1 MNERYQLLAAIN
13 GVAIK
18 CLVAF
23 VWEARQLTITELEPR
38 VGHDKNTVRKALA
51 QLALYGLAAQVISS
65 RETWHPTDKGRQLP
79 LPLEALP
86 SSGENFSPLATTTTA
101 ILNSPSQVNSS
112 SSSNTAN
119 GEILTSHPEAD
130 APQTANLQTLHDCGI
145 MGKKAEHLSAL
156 PHVTPE
162 LIRAHVDQVK
172 RDGQKLG
179 LAICRLE
186 CGDPMPEEDEEG
198 HSEAWIQ
205 AHSRERYTG
214 GRYADRIRH

>member
-1 MNERYQLLAAIN
+1 MNERYQTLAALT
-13 GVAIK
+13 GAALK
-18 CLVAF
+18 CLITF
-23 VWEARQLTITELEPR
+23 LWERRQLTTIELADY
-38 VGHDKNTVRKALA
+38 VGHDDQTVHKAMR
-51 QLALYGLAAQVISS
+51 QLQLYGLAAPIIS
-65 RETWHPTDKGRQLP
+65 RQETWHLTDKGYQLP
-79 LPLEALP
+79 LPLDELV
-86 SSGENFSPLATTTTA
+86 SPEQTRERNSLVATTTTA
-101 ILNSPSQVNSS
+101 INLNSPVKLSS
-112 SSSNTAN
+112 SSSKREEEKFSP
-119 GEILTSHPEAD
+119 G
-130 APQTANLQTLHDCGI
+130 QTANLQTLHDCGV

-186 CGDPMPEEDEEG
+186 CGDPMPEEEG